1 MFSGLLAF
9 RQSSLWKIGE
19 RVPGMDRESKNICET
34 LLRGTELMPT
44 ITPLSRYG
52 ERRGAKGE
60 AGGFAAQA
68 VRSAVEA
75 AEGARR

>member
-1 MFSGLLAF
+1 
-9 RQSSLWKIGE
+9 
-19 RVPGMDRESKNICET
+19 MDRESKNICET

-52 ERRGAKGE
+52 ERGAKGE
-60 AGGFAAQA
+60 AGGFAAHA

>member
-52 ERRGAKGE
+52 ERGAKGE

-75 AEGARR
+75 AEGAGR